1 MENSS
6 ILNQMRQDAVK
17 IFNAGLE
24 AVKPET
30 CIHGCCRLEND
41 TFFVNQH
48 AYNLDKFKKIIVLGA
63 GKAGASMASA
73 IEDIFKDRISSG
85 IVIVKY
91 GHVKAHNRFVPNFPN
106 ANFTSDRIDLVEAA
120 HPVPDKN
127 GVAGAEKLLKAA
139 EEADKNTLVI
149 CLISGGGSALMT
161 LPAEGITLEDKQ
173 RTTEILLGCGADIHE
188 INTIRKHLSRI
199 KGGFLAQAVYPA
211 TMICLVLS
219 DVVGD
224 DLETIASG
232 PGVADEGT
240 FGHCLEIIETRGIKN
255 RLPKSV
261 INHLTKGNEGLF
273 PETLKKGNPVFEKV
287 FHKIIATNINAL
299 LNAQKK
305 AEQLGYNSLIL
316 SSMIQGET
324 MDAASFHAAVAA
336 EILATGHPVKPPA
349 CILSGGETT
358 VTIQGKG
365 KGGRNQEFALAFA
378 IRIKDMENTV
388 LLSAGTD
395 GSDGPT
401 DAAGAI
407 ADHTTVERAAASFLI
422 PEQFL
427 RDNNSYFFFDKISD
441 LFKTGP
447 TNTNVMDIKV
457 MLVR

>member
-1 MENSS
+1 MEC
-6 ILNQMRQDAVK
+6 LPDKMRKDAVK

-30 CIHGCCRLEND
+30 CIHGCCRLEDNI
-41 TFFVNQH
+41 FFVNQQ
-48 AYNLDKFKKIIVLGA
+48 AYDLDKFEKIMVIGA
-63 GKAGASMASA
+63 GKAGASMAGA
-73 IEDIFKDRISSG
+73 IEEILNSRISSG

-91 GHVKAHNRFVPNFPN
+91 GHVKAHNKIVHNSLN
-106 ANFTSDRIDLVEAA
+106 ANFPSVRIKIVEAA
-120 HPVPDKN
+120 HPVPDEN
-127 GVAGAEKLLKAA
+127 GVAGAEELLKAA
-139 EEADKNTLVI
+139 EKADENTLVI

-161 LPAEGITLEDKQ
+161 LPAEGITLKDKQ
-173 RTTEILLGCGADIHE
+173 KTTEILLGCGADIHE

-199 KGGFLAQAVYPA
+199 KGGFLAEAVYPA

-232 PGVADEGT
+232 PAVADPGT
-240 FGHCLEIIETRGIKN
+240 FGQCLEIIEDRGIKN
-255 RLPKSV
+255 RLPLSV
-261 INHLTKGNEGLF
+261 LNHLKKGNEGIF
-273 PETLKKGNPVFEKV
+273 PETLKKGNPVFENV
-287 FHKIIATNINAL
+287 FHTIIATNINAL
-299 LNAQKK
+299 LNARKK
-305 AEQLGYNSLIL
+305 ADQLGYNSLIL

-324 MDAASFHAAVAA
+324 IDAAFIHAAIAA
-336 EILATGHPVKPPA
+336 QVLATGHPVKPPA

-358 VTIQGKG
+358 VAIRGKG

-378 IRIKDMENTV
+378 IRIKDMENIV
-388 LLSAGTD
+388 ILSAGTD

-407 ADHTTVERAAASFLI
+407 ADHTTVKRAADFGLI

-427 RDNNSYFFFDKISD
+427 RDNNSYVFFDKISD

-447 TNTNVMDIKV
+447 TNTNVMDIRV
-457 MLVR
+457 ILIR